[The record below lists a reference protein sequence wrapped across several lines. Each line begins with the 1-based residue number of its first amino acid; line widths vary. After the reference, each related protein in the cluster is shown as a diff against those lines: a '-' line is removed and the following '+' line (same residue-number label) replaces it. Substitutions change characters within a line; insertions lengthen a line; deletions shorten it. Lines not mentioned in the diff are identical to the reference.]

1 VGIFVPAAAATFT
14 QAHVHEDEHAALM
27 RQHTSIRYIRY
38 HISSMSSVIA
48 LSIITRVESFA
59 SQIHSS
65 NIMHYALRLASIPV
79 PVRVSAPSH
88 ILPILTP
95 ISAQLPV
102 AFCVLC
108 ATAARTLR
116 LAWLGGLR
124 LRSCDLIRRRHATV
138 PTASEGDAEK
148 ALSEPNR
155 LRNAQTPQATPPPTG
170 EILYPVPVHAKN
182 QNPPSIPIC
191 LQ

>member
-108 ATAARTLR
+108 PTAARTLR

-138 PTASEGDAEK
+138 PIRESSLRT
-148 ALSEPNR
+148 EPTQKRPDTTGNTTTHR
-155 LRNAQTPQATPPPTG
+155 RNLVSGPGSCQEPKPTFNSDMFAMS
-170 EILYPVPVHAKN
+170 VNA
-182 QNPPSIPIC
+182 
-191 LQ
+191 